1 MDVGRWRGE
10 GGGRW
15 VQGSG
20 QGREEVGGCRT
31 VERGGRR

>member
-1 MDVGRWRGE
+1 MDVGWLRGE

-15 VQGSG
+15 VQDGG
-20 QGREEVGGCRT
+20 QGREEVGGCRV